1 MPLAGQSWST
11 VGSLDL
17 RWHCY
22 EDEYIVYNASSG
34 DLHLLNPIAAQALK
48 ILEVSKISLEDL
60 TKQVALQLDIE
71 VGVDLERHIQHF
83 LLKLARLGMI
93 CPSAC

>member
-1 MPLAGQSWST
+1 MPLTGQNWST
-11 VGSLDL
+11 VDSLAL
-17 RWHCY
+17 RWLCY

-34 DLHLLNPIAAQALK
+34 DLHLLNPVAAQALK
-48 ILEVSKISLEDL
+48 ILEESKITLEDL

-71 VGVDLERHIQHF
+71 VGVDLERHIHHF